1 MTPITW
7 EKYLGMADFLAPWQR
22 RNIAAFALNA
32 ALTFGVG
39 TGGKLGDAIGAKSNV
54 EISEKYPSLVTPAG
68 WAFAIWGPIF
78 TLEACFTV
86 WQALALAGA
95 EPAFVAASP
104 YWCAGCALQAVWTLA
119 FAFERLALSSL
130 LCAGITAGVGAAYAR
145 FRPLAAAAGAP
156 RAARALAGF
165 ALALHCAWLIA
176 ATLVNVNLI
185 AVQRRAAPAAQA
197 RLARWTLALVPCAG
211 AGLALA
217 CRESTFALVG
227 VWACLAIAH
236 APHPRSVAEKFG
248 PRVLRDVSE
257 QASNAALALAF
268 AAAAVTV
275 RELLG

>member
-1 MTPITW
+1 MDKLFLLFAPPAKMTPITW

-39 TGGKLGDAIGAKSNV
+39 TGGQLGAAIGAKSNV

-119 FAFERLALSSL
+119 FAFERPLPPSAEKR
-130 LCAGITAGVGAAYAR
+130 AKTGKRKRERGARYHVWENDHTSGELEGSILR
-145 FRPLAAAAGAP
+145 GGACQS
-156 RAARALAGF
+156 ARARSIWLRLRTFGIVVRVVHG
-165 ALALHCAWLIA
+165 LHGS
-176 ATLVNVNLI
+176 
-185 AVQRRAAPAAQA
+185 RRVVI
-197 RLARWTLALVPCAG
+197 RVDLLARHSVVIVGFPPGLG
-211 AGLALA
+211 AGSLERHHGSA
-217 CRESTFALVG
+217 RYETS
-227 VWACLAIAH
+227 
-236 APHPRSVAEKFG
+236 SEKKKTT
-248 PRVLRDVSE
+248 VS
-257 QASNAALALAF
+257 
-268 AAAAVTV
+268 
-275 RELLG
+275 